1 MKNSGLLKNKTLI
14 IGCGRLGSSI
24 ANKDSSSGK
33 NVMIMDSDPMSF
45 ENYPRDLVVIHL
57 LEMPLICLFSKKHT

>member
-45 ENYPRDLVVIHL
+45 EKLS
-57 LEMPLICLFSKKHT
+57 EGFSGYKFV